1 MGWQAGNY
9 KKVTIKVRGDGKYNN
24 QYPPPTQ
31 LPANF
36 NSQLLNLSKLI
47 KLFSY

>member
-9 KKVTIKVRGDGKYNN
+9 KNVNIKVRGDNEINN

-31 LPANF
+31 QPAYF
-36 NSQLLNLSKLI
+36 NSQPLNISKLGYY
-47 KLFSY
+47 FDY

>member
-9 KKVTIKVRGDGKYNN
+9 ENVTIKVRGDGKCHN

-31 LPANF
+31 LPAYS
-36 NSQLLNLSKLI
+36 NSQPLNISKLI